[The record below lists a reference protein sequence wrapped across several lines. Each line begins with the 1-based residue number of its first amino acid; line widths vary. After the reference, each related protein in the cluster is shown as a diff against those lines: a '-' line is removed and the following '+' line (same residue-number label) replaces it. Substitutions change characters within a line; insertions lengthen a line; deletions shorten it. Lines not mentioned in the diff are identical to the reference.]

1 MTADVGRPLWHIV
14 HNLEYDHLVEDAQEA
29 LRTLSLKEVEI
40 RATNDTWYSMRVLP
54 YRTTQNVIEGVV
66 VTFVD
71 ISDRKHAE
79 MALEETQRRY
89 RGIGELFAGVWTC
102 TPDGKMTFISQS
114 FLDML
119 DLTEKECEGHQWIKK
134 MQIKKVSQLL
144 ADWKSCVKNNRSW
157 NHRFSIR
164 DKSGNERKILARATP
179 VKNEQG
185 EVTSWVGI
193 NLDVDEI
200 ASSKEA

>member
-1 MTADVGRPLWHIV
+1 MTNLLAATQIGTVFLDTNLNVQRFTPQAKKVINLIDADVGRPLWHIV
-14 HNLEYDHLVEDAQEA
+14 HNLEYENLVEDAREA
-29 LRTLSLKEVEI
+29 LRTLSLKEMEI

-89 RGIGELFAGVWTC
+89 RSVGELFAGVWTS
-102 TPDGKMTFISQS
+102 TPDGRMTYVSQS

-119 DLTEKECEGHQWIKK
+119 DLTEKECEGHQWI
-134 MQIKKVSQLL
+134 
-144 ADWKSCVKNNRSW
+144 
-157 NHRFSIR
+157 IR
-164 DKSGNERKILARATP
+164 CR
-179 VKNEQG
+179 
-185 EVTSWVGI
+185 
-193 NLDVDEI
+193 
-200 ASSKEA
+200 